1 MKVVIDS
8 HDEGLEV
15 HLNGSMNIAVRRVE
29 SQFETMLL
37 RNDLKAKAK
46 PADTK
51 VKPKPKT
58 VAKDLAGKAK
68 PKAAPKVAARAAR
81 PKASPKASAAAVPKA
96 MLSKPKKPM
105 KKNT

>member
-37 RNDLKAKAK
+37 PNDLKAKAK

-58 VAKDLAGKAK
+58 VAKDLAPNPKLRQKLQQELHGQKLRQK
-68 PKAAPKVAARAAR
+68 PR
-81 PKASPKASAAAVPKA
+81 SP
-96 MLSKPKKPM
+96 
-105 KKNT
+105 